1 MSAHGRRQGGR
12 VCVCVCVWWDGSRV
26 GKNERK
32 TSRIRHHCR
41 ALGERA
47 SPPRKQCKK
56 RKLLRVCVW
65 AWRALRRDLRRQAQ
79 SQGGGGEAEGC
90 PDARGFWGPAHVLR
104 PAGKRLGNGFGRLP
118 SPRRSSQNSQNM
130 IRSNYFSIK
139 FRGYFED
146 PPSSPELLPLLPFLR
161 IVLIASPSHRKT
173 ILQTDGQKKWT
184 GPLTPRK
191 RQR

>member
-12 VCVCVCVWWDGSRV
+12 VCVCVCVCGGMDRGLGRMRGKPQESGTMVALLESGRV
-26 GKNERK
+26 
-32 TSRIRHHCR
+32 
-41 ALGERA
+41 
-47 SPPRKQCKK
+47 PPESSAKK

-90 PDARGFWGPAHVLR
+90 PDARGFWGPTHILR

-130 IRSNYFSIK
+130 IRTI
-139 FRGYFED
+139 FRSKFED
-146 PPSSPELLPLLPFLR
+146 ILR
-161 IVLIASPSHRKT
+161 IR
-173 ILQTDGQKKWT
+173 
-184 GPLTPRK
+184 
-191 RQR
+191 RQPGFTSGFTSGFA

>member
-1 MSAHGRRQGGR
+1 MCVCGGMDRGLGRMRGKPQESGTMVALLESGR
-12 VCVCVCVWWDGSRV
+12 V
-26 GKNERK
+26 
-32 TSRIRHHCR
+32 
-41 ALGERA
+41 
-47 SPPRKQCKK
+47 PPESSAKK